1 MMAQTHSRR
10 AINTGVL
17 CFGLLLLITAIAD
30 GVEDKQIILKVV
42 RPDGESLAGA
52 KVYQHYY
59 SAKNGQQRG
68 SEYVCDENGLTNLAK
83 EKIFKYEWQI
93 KEGVVLYGLFENKL
107 AGFLDLKISDLGKE
121 AEMKLTPACRVYG
134 EIKSAELNNLG
145 QEVNGTVAEIT
156 RNNCNLTV
164 LSKKGEFE
172 FILPEGS
179 YKLYVNGTR
188 TYSSFEDINV
198 AAGQKEL
205 ERNFD
210 LPADRMAYLIGKQ
223 APELQKMKGWIN
235 SKTIKLADLRGKVV
249 LLDFWGTWC
258 GPCVQVI
265 PELIKLHEKYHD
277 KGLVIVGI
285 HDDSMNSVKDLK
297 KEIEKLSKE
306 RWDGRKIPYAIALDG
321 GGRCKIEGT
330 QLTTSGA
337 TTAAYG
343 INSFP
348 TMVLI
353 DKQGNVVND
362 FYPDANNPLLEKLLA
377 AEANNTQ

>member
-1 MMAQTHSRR
+1 MA
-10 AINTGVL
+10 G
-17 CFGLLLLITAIAD
+17 
-30 GVEDKQIILKVV
+30 
-42 RPDGESLAGA
+42 
-52 KVYQHYY
+52 
-59 SAKNGQQRG
+59 
-68 SEYVCDENGLTNLAK
+68 
-83 EKIFKYEWQI
+83 EKIFKYDWQ
-93 KEGVVLYGLFENKL
+93 KENGIVLYGLFDNKL
-107 AGFLDLKISDLGKE
+107 AGFLNVTDDDLGKTL
-121 AEMKLTPACRVYG
+121 EMKLTPACRVYG
-134 EIKSAELNNLG
+134 EIKSTELNNLG
-145 QEVNGTVAEIT
+145 QEVNGIVAEIN

-205 ERNFD
+205 EKNFD
-210 LPADRMAYLIGKQ
+210 LPADRLAYLIGKQ

-277 KGLVIVGI
+277 KGLVVIGI
-285 HDDSMNSVKDLK
+285 HDDSMNSVKDLE

-321 GGRCKIEGT
+321 GGKCKIEGT
-330 QLTTSGA
+330 QRTTSGA

-362 FYPDANNPLLEKLLA
+362 FYPDANNPLLEELLSK
-377 AEANNTQ
+377 